1 MFWCFVLVIL
11 LVSLRC
17 VVIISSDF
25 IMFISVIVLLDFG
38 CVFYSIDSYVEV
50 LDGFRVYFEIYE
62 WVRKMAV
69 DVLEYDDTV
78 EDVNLVGV
86 LEEILESSERLRD
99 LDLDVFVEEFER

>member
-1 MFWCFVLVIL
+1 M
-11 LVSLRC
+11 
-17 VVIISSDF
+17 
-25 IMFISVIVLLDFG
+25 
-38 CVFYSIDSYVEV
+38 FYSIDSYVEV

-62 WVRKMAV
+62 WVRKMVV
-69 DVLEYDDTV
+69 DVLEYDDIV